1 MSVQIVLATANPG
14 KVAEVGR
21 ILAGLPIELVSMT
34 DLGLEPPEETGTT
47 FEDNALLKARAA
59 AEATG
64 LPAIADDSGLEV
76 DALGS
81 APGVISAEY
90 AGPQRDDV
98 ANLRKVLAEL
108 EEVEEPRRSAR
119 FVSAAALVAPD
130 GREWVR
136 RGTMEGRMAREPRGS
151 GGFGYDPAFVA
162 EGETRTNAELGPG
175 EKDAR
180 SHRGAA
186 FRALVPAV
194 EEFLSTTGG

>member
-1 MSVQIVLATANPG
+1 MRIVLATANPG
-14 KVAEVGR
+14 KVAEVRR

-34 DLGLEPPEETGTT
+34 ELGLEPPEETGDT
-47 FEDNALLKARAA
+47 FEDNALLKARTA
-59 AEATG
+59 AEATR

-76 DALGS
+76 DALGG

-90 AGPQRDDV
+90 AGPARDEA

-108 EEVEEPRRSAR
+108 EDVDEAQRTAR

-130 GREWVR
+130 GRHWVR
-136 RGTMEGRMAREPRGS
+136 RGTMEGRMAREARGS
-151 GGFGYDPAFVA
+151 GGFGYDPAFVCA
-162 EGETRTNAELGPG
+162 GETRTNAELAPE
-175 EKDAR
+175 EKDAK

-194 EEFLSTTGG
+194 EEFLATTGE